1 MQGHI
6 HLLRGDGGQI
16 RTGHDGSQGAGR
28 FYEVDPGAHE
38 HFKRVLG
45 IAHGGMMWSEA
56 ILNTAKEQKN
66 KKRGRRYSEL
76 LTHDVCRRLQAHM
89 EKHGEDLEWIAQEAN
104 NGLMD
109 IPAQTLKMY
118 FKKFRLAAREKEPA
132 QAEPIVEI
140 AEEMPPTSE
149 KEPEEPRPAA
159 LDDHWEE
166 IEKELVEEAKPAG
179 AVAVVNGEARSALK
193 ELPAALAQL
202 QQLGLAVEVDI
213 SIRVHGTL
221 GGEA

>member
-1 MQGHI
+1 M
-6 HLLRGDGGQI
+6 RKDGGQI

-45 IAHGGMMWSEA
+45 IDKAHGGMMWSEG
-56 ILNTAKEQKN
+56 ILNTAREQKG
-66 KKRGRRYSEL
+66 KKKGRRYSDL

-89 EKHGEDLEWIAQEAN
+89 EKHGEDMEWIAQESN

-109 IPAQTLKMY
+109 IPVQTLTMY
-118 FKKFRLAAREKEPA
+118 FKKFRLGTRFHKPA
-132 QAEPIVEI
+132 QAEPDI
-140 AEEMPPTSE
+140 EERSRPG
-149 KEPEEPRPAA
+149 PERPAA

-202 QQLGLAVEVDI
+202 QQLGLAVDVDI

-221 GGEA
+221 GGES